1 MLSNAANR
9 SVPATLDRHRRL
21 ATIDAVTLATTL
33 MEQRKQG
40 AIDQIAMAAL
50 ELFARDGFATTSV
63 EAIAA
68 AAGCSPRTFYRY
80 FATKEDVMFHD
91 LPAVLEQLRQRLDT
105 YLNHGLGP
113 WAAVT
118 QAFVDYVDPFDATD
132 PELPTQRLNLW
143 LNEPALRARFTHYIS
158 EAEHVIAGC
167 LHRHRRTTPEADDL
181 PQIIAVAATGAYRVT
196 ILTHTGTHRGQKL
209 TKHLRD
215 ALAMLGSGLA
225 DVASTAPARVPGTRA
240 RQ

>member
-1 MLSNAANR
+1 
-9 SVPATLDRHRRL
+9 
-21 ATIDAVTLATTL
+21 

-50 ELFARDGFATTSV
+50 ELFARDGFAPTSV

-80 FATKEDVMFHD
+80 FGTKEDVMFHD

-105 YLNHGLGP
+105 YLNDGLGP

-118 QAFVDYVDPFDATD
+118 QAFVDYIDPFDATD

-167 LHRHRRTTPEADDL
+167 LHRHRRTEPQADDL

-196 ILTHTGTHRGQKL
+196 ILTDTREPTAARSSPS
-209 TKHLRD
+209 TSATRSRCS
-215 ALAMLGSGLA
+215 ALGSPRRRAPYRRENRSTHSRHYRQHLPG
-225 DVASTAPARVPGTRA
+225 VAVPRA
-240 RQ
+240 TLLSCRSHLT